1 MRTTLRLLAAAAV
14 TLVLLST
21 GAATPEAGAS
31 EPGLE
36 SQYVAGVNAVRADA
50 GLPPLAVD
58 GELTAVARAWAD
70 QMASENRIWH
80 NPNLANQV
88 TAPWLKVGENVGTGV
103 EVGAVMDAFVNS
115 PAHYRNIVDA
125 DFDFIGVGVSYGT
138 DGRMYTAHV
147 FMDLDG
153 GAPAPTPPPAPE
165 PEETTPAPTAAA
177 QAPTPSV
184 PDAAVEELA
193 VPAPPAAPP
202 AAASPERIAT
212 VLGIVE
218 HLDGGVA

>member
-1 MRTTLRLLAAAAV
+1 MRTTLHFLAAAAV
-14 TLVLLST
+14 SLVLLST
-21 GAATPEAGAS
+21 SGTTPAGAN

-50 GLPPLAVD
+50 GLPPLATD

-80 NPNLANQV
+80 NPNLGGQV
-88 TAPWLKVGENVGTGV
+88 SAPWLKIGENVGTGV
-103 EVGAVMDAFVNS
+103 EVSSVMSAFVNS
-115 PAHYRNIVDA
+115 AAHYRNIVDA
-125 DFDFIGVGVSYGT
+125 DFDYIGVGVTYGS

-165 PEETTPAPTAAA
+165 PEETTPATIAAA
-177 QAPTPSV
+177 QAPTPPA
-184 PDAAVEELA
+184 PDAAVAETP

-202 AAASPERIAT
+202 AAAAPERIAT
-212 VLGIVE
+212 VLAIVA

>member
-1 MRTTLRLLAAAAV
+1 LRLLAAAAV

-21 GAATPEAGAS
+21 GAATPAAS
-31 EPGLE
+31 AAEPGLE
-36 SQYVAGVNAVRADA
+36 SEYVAGVNAARADA

-80 NPNLANQV
+80 NPNLGNQIS
-88 TAPWLKVGENVGTGV
+88 APWMKVGENVGTGV
-103 EVGAVMDAFVNS
+103 EVSAVMNAFINS
-115 PAHYRNIVDA
+115 PAHYRNIVDP
-125 DFDFIGVGVSYGT
+125 DFDYIGVGVTYGT

-165 PEETTPAPTAAA
+165 PVEETTPATTAAA
-177 QAPTPSV
+177 QAPTPPA
-184 PDAAVEELA
+184 PDAAVAELA
-193 VPAPPAAPP
+193 APVIPAAPP
-202 AAASPERIAT
+202 AAAAPERIAT

>member
-1 MRTTLRLLAAAAV
+1 MRTTLRLLAAAAA

-21 GAATPEAGAS
+21 GAATDVADAA

-36 SQYVAGVNAVRADA
+36 AQYVAGLNAVRADA

-80 NPNLANQV
+80 NPNVGGQV
-88 TAPWLKVGENVGTGV
+88 SAPWLKLGENVGTGV

-125 DFDFIGVGVSYGT
+125 DFDYVGVGVTYGS

-153 GAPAPTPPPAPE
+153 GAPAPTPPAPE
-165 PEETTPAPTAAA
+165 PEEATPAETAAA
-177 QAPTPSV
+177 QAPTPPA
-184 PDAAVEELA
+184 PDAAVDETA
-193 VPAPPAAPP
+193 QPAPPATPP
-202 AAASPERIAT
+202 AAAAPERIAT